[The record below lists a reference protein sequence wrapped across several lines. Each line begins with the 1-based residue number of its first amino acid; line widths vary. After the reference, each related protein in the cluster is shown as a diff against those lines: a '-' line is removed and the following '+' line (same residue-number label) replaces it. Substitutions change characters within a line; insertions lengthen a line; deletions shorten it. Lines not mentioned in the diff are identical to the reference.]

1 VVKAEYRGI
10 ELAVAESP
18 PPATVVP
25 YRAVEVRVGA
35 SPGEGI
41 TGLLSPDGQRL
52 LLFGELVAPEAREAI
67 QRFIDGL
74 KRSNTL
80 QLRVTDP
87 EDLRQRVLSFSLKG
101 STAALEAI
109 GY

>member
-1 VVKAEYRGI
+1 MGSSPAE
-10 ELAVAESP
+10 AV
-18 PPATVVP
+18 
-25 YRAVEVRVGA
+25 
-35 SPGEGI
+35 
-41 TGLLSPDGQRL
+41 TGLLSPDGKRL
-52 LLFGELVAPEAREAI
+52 LLLGELVAPEAREAI

-80 QLRVTDP
+80 QLRVTEP
-87 EDLRQRVLSFSLKG
+87 EDLRQRVITFSLKG